1 MTLFEQ
7 TINGYEIGERVGS
20 GGYGE
25 VYRATQL
32 SVKRDVAIKV
42 ILPQYASD
50 PKFVADFEAEAKLVA
65 QLENKHIVPL
75 IDYWQDDNGAFL
87 VMRYV
92 SGGSLKDMLEKQGA
106 LSLTHTLRLIEQV
119 AEALAVAHEAD
130 VVHRDL
136 KPANV
141 LIDQRG
147 NRIPD
152 RLRHCQTPNR

>member
-32 SVKRDVAIKV
+32 SVKRDVTIKV

-106 LSLTHTLRLIEQV
+106 LSLTHTLRLIGV
-119 AEALAVAHEAD
+119 WL
-130 VVHRDL
+130 L
-136 KPANV
+136 C
-141 LIDQRG
+141 I
-147 NRIPD
+147 
-152 RLRHCQTPNR
+152 